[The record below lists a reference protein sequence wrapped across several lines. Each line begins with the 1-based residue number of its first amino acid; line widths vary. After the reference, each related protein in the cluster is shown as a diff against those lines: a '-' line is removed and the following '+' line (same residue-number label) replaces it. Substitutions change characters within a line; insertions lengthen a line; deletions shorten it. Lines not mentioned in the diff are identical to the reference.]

1 MIKSRNNWKN
11 WKKNLKQ
18 FRLSLR
24 VSSLDVFTLEI
35 DVPRTFYMITILNFT
50 LKNR

>member
-1 MIKSRNNWKN
+1 MKSRNNWKN

-18 FRLSLR
+18 LRLSLR
-24 VSSLDVFTLEI
+24 VSSLDILTIEI
-35 DVPRTFYMITILNFT
+35 DIPRNFYMITVFNFT

>member
-1 MIKSRNNWKN
+1 MKSRNNWKN

-18 FRLSLR
+18 LRLSVR
-24 VSSLDVFTLEI
+24 ISSFDIVTIEI
-35 DVPRTFYMITILNFT
+35 DIPREFYMITILNFT